1 MKTSHLKFGILLLS
15 LAAAGCST
23 AYYRGESGYAAD
35 DLYGTHNQ
43 VAIAERRKAEAE
55 AERAEAEAR
64 RAEWEARIAQARAA
78 GAEEDYY
85 SGNSYQGVLADTYES
100 AYARR
105 LRGFDSPTYN
115 MPSSYEYLR
124 YSSKFRYL
132 SAYDPA
138 YYNII
143 VMGDEAWV
151 EPKYITAMFGT
162 WGSPTMTTFGF
173 SGGLYNSWYMSW
185 GYNPYWWNGPSWNL
199 GWNWGFGPSYYDP
212 WWGWNYPWGPSWGYP
227 GWGYPGWWYPGWGP
241 GLSLIH
247 I

>member
-162 WGSPTMTTFGF
+162 CLLYTSP
-173 SGGLYNSWYMSW
+173 S
-185 GYNPYWWNGPSWNL
+185 PR
-199 GWNWGFGPSYYDP
+199 D
-212 WWGWNYPWGPSWGYP
+212 
-227 GWGYPGWWYPGWGP
+227 
-241 GLSLIH
+241 
-247 I
+247 

>member
-1 MKTSHLKFGILLLS
+1 MPT
-15 LAAAGCST
+15 AG
-23 AYYRGESGYAAD
+23 YRGESGYAAD

-55 AERAEAEAR
+55 AERAAEAR
-64 RAEWEARIAQARAA
+64 RAEWEARIAQGPAA

-132 SAYDPA
+132 RPTIRPTTTSSSWTTRH
-138 YYNII
+138 
-143 VMGDEAWV
+143 GW
-151 EPKYITAMFGT
+151 
-162 WGSPTMTTFGF
+162 SPNTSPPC
-173 SGGLYNSWYMSW
+173 SGRGARRR
-185 GYNPYWWNGPSWNL
+185 
-199 GWNWGFGPSYYDP
+199 
-212 WWGWNYPWGPSWGYP
+212 
-227 GWGYPGWWYPGWGP
+227 
-241 GLSLIH
+241 
-247 I
+247 